1 MASVG
6 PHILTQLFAPYDS
19 RLCDDCIELDVVWL
33 GFKMLLL
40 AGESQAYEMAALPFH
55 VAKVSVIETSAHSD
69 SVAISIETY
78 HRYDDQVE

>member
-1 MASVG
+1 M
-6 PHILTQLFAPYDS
+6 
-19 RLCDDCIELDVVWL
+19 WL

-40 AGESQAYEMAALPFH
+40 TGESQTYEMAALPFH
-55 VAKVSVIETSAHSD
+55 MAKVSVIETSAHSD